1 MKSDDGQVEDDDSKK
16 IGRFAVEVT
25 KVLLCAV
32 HLWLK
37 CSRSGTAHGIM
48 DGCVT

>member
-25 KVLLCAV
+25 KVSLHMSCKCGYKTLLV
-32 HLWLK
+32 KEH
-37 CSRSGTAHGIM
+37 SGQ
-48 DGCVT
+48 